1 MQTHIMVNS
10 MNDEKKKALLF
21 LVDDE
26 KLNIMLLKRR
36 LEKKG
41 FEIMDAGD
49 GAQAVDQLFNHTERR
64 PDVILMDLMMPVM
77 DGWEAT
83 TKLKGDDHTKH
94 IPIIAVS
101 AFRQRE
107 EDDNMTLFDGFCGKP
122 VEVDELLVMID
133 NVMGKAN

>member
-1 MQTHIMVNS
+1 MMVNS

-107 EDDNMTLFDGFCGKP
+107 EDDNMKLFDGFCGKP

-133 NVMGKAN
+133 NVIGKAN